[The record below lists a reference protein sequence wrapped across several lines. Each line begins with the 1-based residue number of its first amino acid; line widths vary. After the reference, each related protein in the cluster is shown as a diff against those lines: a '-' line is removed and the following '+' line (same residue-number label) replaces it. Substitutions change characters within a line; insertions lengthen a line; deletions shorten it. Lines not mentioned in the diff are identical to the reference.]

1 MKPIRRHL
9 SDANVVA
16 TLALLFAMGGSAI
29 AANHYLINSTKQI
42 NPKVLKKLK
51 GQRGRTGFGI
61 QGQPG
66 PTGKNGLAGKNGP
79 TGATGPTGAQGTPGT
94 PGSARGFAYVKADGT
109 VEGKGGSIDIA
120 IHKVSTGEYCLIL
133 TPRQEFRAPILA
145 TLQGEDSTAGLIS
158 VNTAFGSDC
167 NPFGAYGGVFTKN
180 LAGTATDHEFVVA
193 IM

>member
-9 SDANVVA
+9 NYANIVA

-79 TGATGPTGAQGTPGT
+79 AGAQGTPGT

-109 VEGKGGSIDIA
+109 VESKGGSIDIA
-120 IHKVSTGEYCLIL
+120 IHKANTGEYCLIL

-180 LAGTATDHEFVVA
+180 PAGTATDHEFVVA